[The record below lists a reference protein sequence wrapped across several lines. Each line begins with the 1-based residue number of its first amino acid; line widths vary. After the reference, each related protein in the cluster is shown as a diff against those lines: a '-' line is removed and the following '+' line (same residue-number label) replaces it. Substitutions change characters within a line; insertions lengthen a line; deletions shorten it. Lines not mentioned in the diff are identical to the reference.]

1 MVIFMFCGSAWENI
15 GGRFCLWLAPTNE
28 RIGTSEPRRV
38 TMPRSI
44 PVPVRLALLRG
55 FKKGDSVSVLAARFN
70 LSSRT
75 VRHLI
80 QKLQDQSDLSPA
92 YQRCGQPESTPT
104 ALIAEGMRLR
114 QQHGSWGAGLI
125 RVLLQEEHPQE
136 EVPCVRTLQR
146 WLLRLRADP
155 APPGRKPANESQ
167 RARRPH
173 DIWQMDAAEQKRLK
187 TGQQISWL
195 RIADECSG
203 AVLKTVVF
211 PPRELE
217 SGTRS

>member
-1 MVIFMFCGSAWENI
+1 
-15 GGRFCLWLAPTNE
+15 
-28 RIGTSEPRRV
+28 
-38 TMPRSI
+38 MPRSI
-44 PVPVRLALLRG
+44 PVPVRQALLRG
-55 FKKGDSVSVLAARFN
+55 FKKGDSVAALAGRFS
-70 LSSRT
+70 LAQRT

-80 QKLQDQSDLSPA
+80 QRLRDESDPVPA
-92 YQRCGQPESTPT
+92 YERCGRSEAPPT
-104 ALIAEGMRLR
+104 ALIAEGLRLR
-114 QQHGSWGAGLI
+114 QQHGTWGAGLI
-125 RVLLQEEHPQE
+125 RVILQENHPHD

-146 WLLRLRADP
+146 WLRRLRSDP
-155 APPGRKPANESQ
+155 APPGRRPVSDSQ

-187 TGQQISWL
+187 SGQQISWL

-217 SGTRS
+217 SGARSGNSADSAGFVCPPRFAARSAGGQRIPLGFVE

>member
-1 MVIFMFCGSAWENI
+1 
-15 GGRFCLWLAPTNE
+15 
-28 RIGTSEPRRV
+28 
-38 TMPRSI
+38 MPRSI
-44 PVPVRLALLRG
+44 PVPVRQALLRG
-55 FKKGDSVSVLAARFN
+55 FKKGDSVAVLAARFH
-70 LSSRT
+70 LAQRT

-80 QKLQDQSDLSPA
+80 QKFQDTSDLSPA
-92 YQRCGQPESTPT
+92 YRRCGRSESTPP

-114 QQHGSWGAGLI
+114 QQHSTWGAGLI
-125 RVLLQEEHPQE
+125 RVLLQEDHPQE
-136 EVPCVRTLQR
+136 EIPCVRTLQR

-155 APPGRKPANESQ
+155 APPGRKPTNQSQ